1 MLSDE
6 EEGAEEGEGRYSP
19 PSIWVYG
26 EEVEVKKERWR
37 RQDVPTI
44 QPKQTRLDY
53 YLLLSCV
60 MLLLAFG
67 HLRFWEKAVT

>member
-53 YLLLSCV
+53 HFFKF
-60 MLLLAFG
+60 AIG